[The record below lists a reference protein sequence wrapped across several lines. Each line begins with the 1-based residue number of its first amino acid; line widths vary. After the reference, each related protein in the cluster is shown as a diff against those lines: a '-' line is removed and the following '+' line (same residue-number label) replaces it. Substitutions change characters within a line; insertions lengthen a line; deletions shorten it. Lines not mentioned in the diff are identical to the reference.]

1 MEEKDP
7 VKRLSYFSVRIQFK
21 QRIHVLKSLMFAS
34 SLIYSENEKQG
45 RKAIADSFEGFDEV
59 MHTSIKKRLH
69 HHLCPKKADGLERK
83 LTFSTA
89 VETVSPETISPHGTE
104 RSEII

>member
-7 VKRLSYFSVRIQFK
+7 IKRLSYFSVRIQFK
-21 QRIHVLKSLMFAS
+21 QRLHVLKSLMFAG

-59 MHTSIKKRLH
+59 MQKSIKKRLH
-69 HHLCPKKADGLERK
+69 HHLYPSKGGMIERK
-83 LTFSTA
+83 LTFST
-89 VETVSPETISPHGTE
+89 VVDTKSPELISPSGKE
-104 RSEII
+104 QSEI